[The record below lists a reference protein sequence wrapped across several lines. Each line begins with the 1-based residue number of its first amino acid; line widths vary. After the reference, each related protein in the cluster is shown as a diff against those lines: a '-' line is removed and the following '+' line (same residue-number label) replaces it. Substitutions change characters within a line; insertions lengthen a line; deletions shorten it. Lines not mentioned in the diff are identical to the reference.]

1 MTRPRH
7 NSAGFTLAELVVAIA
22 ILGVGMTMAAAL
34 FPAAMKQLEYSMR
47 DITGTVICQRGLD
60 VARTVLD
67 PNGSNIPVLAAGSN
81 LDDPNNWLISDPNSD
96 PNNPN
101 QRFGSPSDPNCLL
114 YYDPDHAGRKN
125 KGFLVLARR
134 VSANPSDGYLILV
147 SAYWKKVSS
156 GTVSVVPLTGGNFVD
171 ANSTTVNDTGGHLR
185 TGSPFIDPNTGQF
198 AVITAVNAGGTQGT
212 LDRPMT
218 RTCTTGFVV
227 WQSNVQQD
235 SPVIGT
241 MQRTVQLK

>member
-67 PNGSNIPVLAAGSN
+67 PNGSDIPALTGN
-81 LDDPNNWLISDPNSD
+81 LDDTNNWLYND
-96 PNNPN
+96 PN

-125 KGFLVLARR
+125 KGFFVLARR
-134 VSANPSDGYLILV
+134 VSANPRDGYLIVV
-147 SAYWKKVSS
+147 SAYWKKVLP
-156 GTVSVVPLTGGNFVD
+156 GTVSVVPLAGQNFVD
-171 ANSTTVNDTGGHLR
+171 ANSTTVNDTGGRLR

-198 AVITAVNAGGTQGT
+198 AVITAVNADGTQGT
-212 LDRPMT
+212 LDRPINSN
-218 RTCTTGFVV
+218 CTTGLVIL
-227 WQSNVQQD
+227 QDNMSQD